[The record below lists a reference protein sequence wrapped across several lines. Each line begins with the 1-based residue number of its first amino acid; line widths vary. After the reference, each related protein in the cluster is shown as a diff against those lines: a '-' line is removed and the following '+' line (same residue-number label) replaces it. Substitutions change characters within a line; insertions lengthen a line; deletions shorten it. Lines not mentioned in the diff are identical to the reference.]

1 MEKAVELVDR
11 LVKLDPSDPLKLRA
25 GLDAVRSGGLPIVE
39 LGLGMNLKAR
49 KEGGEAGGP
58 LGRG

>member
-1 MEKAVELVDR
+1 MMDKAVELVDR

-39 LGLGMNLKAR
+39 LGLGLGSAPC
-49 KEGGEAGGP
+49 GED
-58 LGRG
+58 RET